1 MLKSEIW
8 NSNHFSHVSDRNP
21 TTWAIF
27 HYFSRCISRKLD
39 WEQNSQD
46 LNQCTGIISLNLSQC
61 ATMPFK
67 EIHDSIWLSTHIIQ
81 VEMLQ
86 DPELKLML
94 LPCKLIHNRLYLQVL
109 RLDFVVVVKNPR
121 KTSTEKMEG
130 GENNGERME
139 SGEAE
144 GRLQCLSN
152 CVIKQ

>member
-1 MLKSEIW
+1 
-8 NSNHFSHVSDRNP
+8 
-21 TTWAIF
+21 
-27 HYFSRCISRKLD
+27 
-39 WEQNSQD
+39 
-46 LNQCTGIISLNLSQC
+46 
-61 ATMPFK
+61 
-67 EIHDSIWLSTHIIQ
+67 
-81 VEMLQ
+81 
-86 DPELKLML
+86 ML